1 MKKIIALFIAII
13 SLTILLTVPTFAA
26 GNGSIAMSSGSG
38 KQGDT
43 VTLNVN
49 MPSNPGLVTM
59 TIRVSYDTDVLQLIN
74 VSDPGLLVGAQ
85 LNTSYGSPYTISW
98 VDGAATANN
107 TKTGTIATFTFKI
120 KDSAKIGKTTVSLH
134 FVDSY
139 DSNYNENSF
148 TASSGTITVNC
159 KNHSFGSYTSNA
171 TQHSRTCST
180 CGYIEKVNHTWNSG
194 TVTKQP
200 SCKESGSKTYTCTTC
215 GATKT
220 ETLSKTNTHSYGAWS
235 KVDNNSHK
243 HTCSVCQK
251 DETVKHTWNSGKV
264 IKQATC
270 KEAGEK
276 SVTCT
281 ACSATKTEVIAKL
294 STHTYDHGCDKDC
307 NVCGATRTITHR
319 YGDWHKDANGH
330 WKECSVCKDKKD
342 AAAHI
347 PGAEPTE
354 TTAQTCTAC
363 GYVLKPTLAH
373 THSYTES
380 WTTDEN
386 GHWHAC
392 SGCEEKSS
400 YATHNFE
407 NACDSACDVC
417 GYSRDVSHN
426 FENTWSGNA
435 ESHYHVCVG
444 CGEKSDVA
452 AHVPGAEATAETAQN
467 CTVCGYE
474 IAPALGE
481 PTTEPTTDT
490 TDATDHTTPD
500 DSADSSFPWWIFA
513 ITSGVEAIII
523 VFLLLKR
530 KH

>member
-1 MKKIIALFIAII
+1 MKKIITLLITII
-13 SLTILLTVPTFAA
+13 SLTILLTVPASAA

-43 VTLNVN
+43 VTLNVS

-59 TIRVSYDTDVLQLIN
+59 TIRVSYDTDVLQLTN
-74 VSDPGLLVGAQ
+74 VSNPGLLVGAQ

-120 KDSAKIGKTTVSLH
+120 KDSAKIGKTTVSLQ

-139 DSNYNENSF
+139 DSDYSENSF

-159 KNHSFGSYTSNA
+159 KNHNYGSYTSTA
-171 TQHSRTCST
+171 TQHSRSCSA
-180 CGYIEKVNHTWNSG
+180 CGYIEAADHTWNSG
-194 TVTKQP
+194 TVTKP
-200 SCKESGSKTYTCTTC
+200 ASCKETGSKSYTCTAC
-215 GATKT
+215 NAPKT
-220 ETLSKTNTHSYGAWS
+220 ETLSK
-235 KVDNNSHK
+235 
-243 HTCSVCQK
+243 
-251 DETVKHTWNSGKV
+251 
-264 IKQATC
+264 IP
-270 KEAGEK
+270 
-276 SVTCT
+276 
-281 ACSATKTEVIAKL
+281 
-294 STHTYDHGCDKDC
+294 HTYDHDCDKDC
-307 NVCGATRTITHR
+307 NACGATRTTTHR
-319 YGDWHKDANGH
+319 YGNWRTDANGH

-363 GYVLKPTLAH
+363 GYVIKPTLAH
-373 THSYTES
+373 THSYAES

-386 GHWHAC
+386 GHWHPC
-392 SGCEEKSS
+392 SGCEEKGS

-452 AHVPGAEATAETAQN
+452 AHIPGAEATAETAQT
-467 CTVCGYE
+467 CTVCGFE
-474 IAPALGE
+474 IAPALEE
-481 PTTEPTTDT
+481 PTTEPTTDSTGT
-490 TDATDHTTPD
+490 TDGAVPDRSD
-500 DSADSSFPWWIFA
+500 DSADSDFPWWIFA
-513 ITSGVEAIII
+513 VISAVEAIII
-523 VFLLLKR
+523 VFLVLK
-530 KH
+530 KKG